1 MVLTSPASAHRH
13 TANKIFIVWKK
24 NRHRVMGRTASSI
37 VISGTLCRNFKKK
50 NHQLQLQTCNIMT
63 CPNVA
68 WLHYPD
74 SEAALI
80 FDPVILC
87 LFLLQTCANL
97 ILFYL
102 FFLKKTVLILAPAK
116 GRYDSA
122 SLAKILPYWN
132 RFCYRVHAYAYPIQE
147 TFYPI
152 LISY

>member
-1 MVLTSPASAHRH
+1 MLTSPASAHRH

-102 FFLKKTVLILAPAK
+102 FFLKKLCSYWLQLREGTILLVWRK
-116 GRYDSA
+116 SFRTGIDSVTGYMHMH
-122 SLAKILPYWN
+122 ILSKKLS
-132 RFCYRVHAYAYPIQE
+132 IQ
-147 TFYPI
+147 
-152 LISY
+152 S